1 MRRFAVALAVLAA
14 AMAYTTAASADPS
27 HNVNA
32 PLTFS
37 CDNGQSVVINPGTVT
52 NQSRQAFVISS
63 DGTVNSTSIFVF
75 NYLAL
80 SDSSGTLVLINAA
93 PGLTSQG
100 LVTCTTELGGGITL
114 TAKGFF
120 TPAV

>member
-1 MRRFAVALAVLAA
+1 VRRFAVVLALLAA
-14 AMAYTTAASADPS
+14 ALTYTTAAGADPS

-32 PLTFS
+32 PLTFA

-63 DGTVNSTSIFVF
+63 DGTISSTSIFVL

-80 SDSSGTLVLINAA
+80 SDSTGTLVLINSA

-100 LVTCTTELGGGITL
+100 LVTCTTDLGGGITL

-120 TPAV
+120 TPAA

>member
-1 MRRFAVALAVLAA
+1 MRNFALAVALLIATLAYA
-14 AMAYTTAASADPS
+14 SAASADPS
-27 HNVNA
+27 HNVNS
-32 PLTFS
+32 PLTFV

-63 DGTVNSTSIFVF
+63 DGTISSTGILVF

-80 SDSSGTLVLINAA
+80 SDSTGTLVLFETA

-100 LVTCTTELGGGITL
+100 LVTCTTELGGGVTL
-114 TAKGFF
+114 SVRGFF
-120 TPAV
+120 TPGV